1 MGGRARDSAYTRVGV
16 LAPLEVDVRPHQWL
30 ASTGFEVSTTG
41 QVPRRAGTFVAYRL
55 ILNFINLK
63 VISSKAVVPSDQVPG
78 FFFFFNSPGDSE
90 WRSSTAPVLGERW
103 EHGLQGKEWGTALFS
118 WFAGKIKLRIAGSL
132 LPVLKHL
139 PENEANTRW
148 GGRGGRAGVARAP
161 ELTAASETNVP
172 SADPALLQMVQCD
185 GGGAQSLTS

>member
-78 FFFFFNSPGDSE
+78 FFFFFLTPQVTQN
-90 WRSSTAPVLGERW
+90 GE
-103 EHGLQGKEWGTALFS
+103 A
-118 WFAGKIKLRIAGSL
+118 
-132 LPVLKHL
+132 
-139 PENEANTRW
+139 
-148 GGRGGRAGVARAP
+148 
-161 ELTAASETNVP
+161 
-172 SADPALLQMVQCD
+172 ALLQSWGKD
-185 GGGAQSLTS
+185 GSMGYKEKSGEQLSSVGLLGRLN